1 MECVVRIEFV
11 QKTSKAGNPY
21 DVIVITFKN
30 GYQLESYVTK
40 DAKYIIQN
48 VK

>member
-1 MECVVRIEFV
+1 MEQIVKIEFV

-30 GYQLESYVTK
+30 GYQLENYVTK

-48 VK
+48 IK